1 MNEVGAEVAT
11 RVAFLGL
18 GRMGLPMAGRLV
30 DAGHDLRVWNRTPSR
45 ADELVAHGAI
55 GAASAAGAA
64 GDAEI
69 VITMLA
75 DPAALDEVVF
85 GPQGVAG
92 SIDPEAVLI
101 DMSTVGPTAIRSVA
115 ERLHPVRVVD
125 APVLGSVPHAEAGT
139 LAILVGAEEE
149 TLARCKEIL
158 EAMGTIKHLGPP
170 GAGAT
175 AKLASNAAVMSTI
188 VSLGEALSLTDR
200 LGANPETV
208 LDAIGSGPLA
218 SFVERFRGKLT
229 GDTGRVDF
237 RLVLARKDLALAVD
251 EARALGLDLTHL
263 RAAIARC
270 DEAIA
275 AGLGDDDNV
284 AVTRHLRSP
293 G

>member
-18 GRMGLPMAGRLV
+18 GRMGLPMAARLL
-30 DAGHDLRVWNRTPSR
+30 DSGHELRVWNRTPGK
-45 ADELVAHGAI
+45 ADELVARGATSE
-55 GAASAAGAA
+55 GSAAEAA
-64 GDAEI
+64 RNAEV

-75 DPAALDEVVF
+75 DPPALEEVVF
-85 GPQGVAG
+85 GPDGIADA
-92 SIDPEAVLI
+92 IDRDAVLV

-115 ERLHPVRVVD
+115 ERMHPVRVVD

-139 LAILVGAEEE
+139 LSILVGADADSF
-149 TLARCKEIL
+149 ARCREVL
-158 EAMGTIKHLGPP
+158 EAMGTVQHLGPP

-229 GDTGRVDF
+229 GDPGRVDF
-237 RLVLARKDLALAVD
+237 RLALARKDLALAVD

-284 AVTRHLRSP
+284 AVTRHLRSS

>member
-1 MNEVGAEVAT
+1 VT

-18 GRMGLPMAGRLV
+18 GKMGLPMAGRLLE
-30 DAGHDLRVWNRTPSR
+30 AGHDLRVWNRTPGK
-45 ADELVAHGAI
+45 AEGLVARGAV
-55 GAASAAGAA
+55 GAASAAEAA
-64 GDAEI
+64 TNAEI
-69 VITMLA
+69 IITMLA

-85 GPQGVAG
+85 GRDGIVD

-101 DMSTVGPTAIRSVA
+101 DMSTVGPTAIRLVA
-115 ERLHPVRVVD
+115 ERARQVRVLD
-125 APVLGSVPHAEAGT
+125 APVLGSVPHAEAGS
-139 LAILVGAEEE
+139 LVILVGGEQE
-149 TLARCKEIL
+149 TVSRCTEVL
-158 EAMGTIKHLGPP
+158 EVMGTVKHMGPS

-175 AKLASNAAVMSTI
+175 TKLASNAAVMSTI
-188 VSLGEALSLTDR
+188 VSLGEALSLSDR

-229 GDTGRVDF
+229 DGAGRVDF

-251 EARALGLDLTHL
+251 EAQALGLDLTHL
-263 RAAIARC
+263 QAAIARC

-275 AGLGDDDNV
+275 AGLGEDDNTS
-284 AVTRHLRSP
+284 VTRYLRSS

>member
-1 MNEVGAEVAT
+1 MNEVGAEVAIH
-11 RVAFLGL
+11 VAFLGL
-18 GRMGLPMAGRLV
+18 GRMGLPMAGRLL

-55 GAASAAGAA
+55 SAASAAEAA

-139 LAILVGAEEE
+139 LAILVGAEQE

-158 EAMGTIKHLGPP
+158 EVMGTIKHLGPP

-229 GDTGRVDF
+229 GDVDRVDF
-237 RLVLARKDLALAVD
+237 RLELARKDLALAVD
-251 EARALGLDLTHL
+251 EAQALGLDLTHL

-270 DEAIA
+270 DEAIV

-284 AVTRHLRSP
+284 AVTRYLRSS